1 MSIYFIITTS
11 AFLNWS
17 SELDSTIIKA
27 TKKLFDKLRILTQI
41 DTTHKVFVVQAT
53 DKSVQEKVGDDNLWA
68 YNFIKAHYEIAPNS
82 DGEEMEAVIDL
93 ADKKSKLF
101 DKVIII
107 NSSNAYDEEPK
118 IKSNAK
124 IEIMKED
131 SCLSFVIKNC
141 NL

>member
-27 TKKLFDKLRILTQI
+27 TKKLFDNLRILTQM
-41 DTTHKVFVVQAT
+41 DTIHKVFVVKAT
-53 DKSVQEKVGDDNLWA
+53 DKYIQEKVGSGNIWA
-68 YNFIKAHYEIAPNS
+68 YNFIKAHYDVAPNS
-82 DGEEMEAVIDL
+82 DGEEIEAVINL

-107 NSSNAYDEEPK
+107 NGSNVYDEEPK
-118 IKSNAK
+118 IKSNEK
-124 IEIMKED
+124 IEVMRED
-131 SCLSFVIKNC
+131 GCLSFVIKNC